1 MRRKFLASMIAALLA
16 ASIAAPGAAAA
27 TEVGNECSGIAN
39 VPGYTMLQI
48 TKAGGVLTVPSNG
61 VVTKWRVNSSVAT
74 PDLLQLR
81 VFQATGKPKEF
92 KAVSQSGLETVVAGT
107 NVFNTRIPVQAG
119 DRFGTYGTAPNGP
132 LYCAGVPGDIL
143 GYFPSDVPV
152 GSAQTFA
159 EAPGLQV
166 AVSATVE
173 PDVDGDGFGDESQDG
188 CTRSAALQ
196 SPCPIIS
203 LDARPV
209 LKKGGVVLFVTTSSA
224 TPVTVSGSVKAPG
237 KSKKASSSALLKLA
251 SKPRTV
257 LPGTVTPIPLKF
269 SGKLKA
275 VLADLSA
282 KRFLKLKIRV
292 GATDAVGVATVDRV
306 AVRLR
311 GRA

>member
-1 MRRKFLASMIAALLA
+1 MRRKLLASTIAALLA
-16 ASIAAPGAAAA
+16 VSIAAPSAPAA
-27 TEVGNECSGIAN
+27 TEVGNECSGVATAAGFN
-39 VPGYTMLQI
+39 MLQI
-48 TKAGGVLTVPSNG
+48 AKGGGVLTVPSNG
-61 VVTKWRVNSSVAT
+61 VVTKWKVNSSVAT
-74 PDLLQLR
+74 PNLLQLR

-92 KAVSQSGLETVVAGT
+92 KTVSQSGFETVVAGT
-107 NVFNTRIPVQAG
+107 NVFNTRIPVQTG
-119 DRFGTYGTAPNGP
+119 DRFGTYGAAPSGP

-143 GYFPSDVPV
+143 GYFPGDVPV
-152 GSAQTFA
+152 GSAQTFS
-159 EAPGLQV
+159 EAPNLQV

-188 CTRSAALQ
+188 CARSAALQ
-196 SPCPIIS
+196 SPCPVIS
-203 LDARPV
+203 LDARAV
-209 LKKGGVVLFVTTSSA
+209 LKKGSVVLFVTTNTA

-237 KSKKASSSALLKLA
+237 KAKKASSSALLKLA

-275 VLADLSA
+275 ALADLSA
-282 KRFLKLKIRV
+282 KRFLKLKIKVRAV
-292 GATDAVGVATVDRV
+292 DAVGVATVDRV